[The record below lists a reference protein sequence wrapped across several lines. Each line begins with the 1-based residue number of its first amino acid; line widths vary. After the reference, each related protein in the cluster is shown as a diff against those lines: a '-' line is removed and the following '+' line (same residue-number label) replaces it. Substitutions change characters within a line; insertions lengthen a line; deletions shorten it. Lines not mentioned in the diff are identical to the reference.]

1 MNATRAGVLTMIM
14 AGGRGERL
22 YPLTRD
28 VAKPAVTIAGSY
40 KIIDF
45 TLSNCFNSGM
55 RQVYLLTQ
63 YSNVTMN
70 RHVRL
75 AWEPVFRAEQNE
87 FVESVPPQHRSG
99 EDWYRGTADSLY
111 QNISVLQRHRPDYVL
126 VLSGDHVYCM
136 NYTGMIDYHVG
147 KGAELTIA
155 SVEIERT
162 RACAFGV
169 MGIDPDG
176 RVRQFVEKPRDPLGC
191 PGNPELSLCSM
202 GVYVFSTAK
211 LVRELIRD
219 AKDRRSN
226 HDFGKNIIPALIDRG
241 DQVFAY
247 PFRVET
253 TGATGYW
260 RDIGTLD
267 SYLACNLDLVS
278 PQPGIDLYDRNWPIR
293 TYVYPHP
300 PSRIAGAAVGDA
312 RSGDVVDSLLSP
324 GCTISGAR
332 VEQSVLSPGVH
343 IRRGAEVSQCVLLEG
358 VEVGCGVTLRRTIVC
373 PGVHI
378 PEGKRIGVDER
389 ADRARYTV
397 SKNGATVVPS
407 EYAW

>member
-1 MNATRAGVLTMIM
+1 MNSPRTNLLTMIM

-28 VAKPAVTIAGSY
+28 AAKPAVTIAGCY

-75 AWEPVFRAEQNE
+75 AWEPLFRAEQDE
-87 FVESVPPQHRSG
+87 FIESVPPQHRSG
-99 EDWYRGTADSLY
+99 EGWYHGTADSVY
-111 QNISVLQRHRPDYVL
+111 QNIGVLQQHRPEYLL
-126 VLSGDHVYCM
+126 VLSGDHVYRM
-136 NYTGMIDYHVG
+136 NYVGMIDYHISN
-147 KGAELTIA
+147 GAELTIA
-155 SVEIERT
+155 AVET
-162 RACAFGV
+162 DRARASAFGV

-176 RVRQFVEKPRDPLGC
+176 RVRHFVEKPENPPAC
-191 PGNPELSLCSM
+191 PGNPEMSLCSM
-202 GVYVFSTAK
+202 GVYVFDTSK

-219 AKDRRSN
+219 AKDRHSN

-241 DQVFAY
+241 DRVFAY
-247 PFRVET
+247 PFRDEN
-253 TGATGYW
+253 TGAPGYW

-267 SYLACNLDLVS
+267 SYFACNLDLAS
-278 PQPGIDLYDRNWPIR
+278 SQPGIDLYDRRWPIR
-293 TYVYPHP
+293 TYVYPNP
-300 PSRIAGAAVGDA
+300 PSRIVGATVGDA
-312 RSGDVVDSLLSP
+312 RRGEVVDSLVSP

-332 VEQSVLSPGVH
+332 VELSVLSPEVRIH
-343 IRRGAEVSQCVLLEG
+343 TGADVSQCVLMEG
-358 VEVGCGVTLRRTIVC
+358 VEVGRGAALRRTIVC

-378 PEGKRIGVDER
+378 PEGKRIGMDDR

-397 SKNGATVVPS
+397 TRDGVTAVPS